1 MRYPLD
7 RVAGLLIF
15 LGSTQFVFGLTLAE
29 ISYYRYSNVFQGWI
43 SDLQATCYDPFTA
56 ATCLIYQPSA
66 TIFNTSSVLFAVL
79 LIFSSYFIYRTFR
92 ARLFSGCLLL
102 SGAGFATISL
112 FPEISTSPVINGDA
126 FLLVYICGSL
136 SAVLAYRLVKP
147 PFTYLSLALGL
158 IPLALLPFA
167 LGFQNPVVS
176 TLGEGGLERMI
187 AYPILLW
194 LLAFGTYLM
203 KG

>member
-7 RVAGLLIF
+7 RVAGLLIS
-15 LGSTQFVFGLTLAE
+15 LGSVQFVFGLTLAE
-29 ISYYRYSNVFQGWI
+29 IFYPYSDVLRTFVNN
-43 SDLQATCYDPFTA
+43 LQATCYDPFT
-56 ATCLIYQPSA
+56 TTVCLIHQPSA

-79 LIFSSYFIYRTFR
+79 LIFSSYFIYRSFR

-112 FPEISTSPVINGDA
+112 FPEISTSPVIN
-126 FLLVYICGSL
+126 
-136 SAVLAYRLVKP
+136 VLAYRLVKP

-167 LGFQNPVVS
+167 FGFQNPVVS

-194 LLAFGTYLM
+194 LLTFGAYLM

>member
-7 RVAGLLIF
+7 RVAGLLIS
-15 LGSTQFVFGLTLAE
+15 LGSVQFVFGLTLAE
-29 ISYYRYSNVFQGWI
+29 IFYPYSDVLRTFVNN
-43 SDLQATCYDPFTA
+43 LQATCYDPFT
-56 ATCLIYQPSA
+56 TTVCLIHQPSA

-79 LIFSSYFIYRTFR
+79 LIFSSYFIYRSFR

-112 FPEISTSPVINGDA
+112 FPEISTSPVINGNA
-126 FLLVYICGSL
+126 FVLVYVCGSL

-167 LGFQNPVVS
+167 FGFQNPVVS

-187 AYPILLW
+187 GYPTLLW
-194 LLAFGTYLM
+194 LLALGAYLM